1 MRAHAGATSLS
12 ALIRDPSH
20 DERGIIVFTPKWA
33 TDSEPG
39 NRIFCVARK
48 SASPAIFAKLVGHVS
63 TMLLGPDLNSI
74 VI

>member
-1 MRAHAGATSLS
+1 
-12 ALIRDPSH
+12 LIRDPSH
-20 DERGIIVFTPKWA
+20 DERGIIVFAPKGA

-63 TMLLGPDLNSI
+63 TMLPGPDLNSI